1 MTENRKPNLGDYIP
15 IVGEAK
21 VEELLRFGEQL
32 QGLRLQQINSARQGG
47 GVAEML
53 ISLIPLEESL
63 GLNVTWDVITGDP
76 AFFTYT
82 KTVHNFLQGKP
93 GSLDLIGAKA
103 YWDTNRKNYA
113 LVNEQA
119 DVVLVHDPQPAG
131 LITFVPDNV
140 RRRQKWIWRC
150 HIQTSRDACLLM
162 NPVRSLIELY
172 DAAIYSS
179 TRYCTWDIA
188 PFIILPYI
196 DPLSEKNRDLT
207 EAEIQTVLDRH
218 GVGDLT
224 GKPLITLVS
233 RFDPFKGHAF
243 AIESFQQVRARRP
256 CQLLMV
262 GGTAGD
268 DPENELI
275 LAEITAK
282 ISGLEDVRVLNLP
295 ADSHLDINALQR
307 ASSVILQP
315 SVKEGFGLTVT
326 EGLWKGKP
334 VIGGDT
340 GGIPAQIAD
349 GYNGYLITPGEGGV
363 AEMAE
368 RIGFLLENPV
378 MAREMGRR
386 GRETVRE
393 RFLITRGLWDEMMLL
408 KTLTQQA

>member
-1 MTENRKPNLGDYIP
+1 MTENRKPHLGDYIP
-15 IVGEAK
+15 VVGEAK
-21 VEELLRFGEQL
+21 VEELLRFGEEL
-32 QGLRLQQINSARQGG
+32 KGLKLQQINSARHGG

-76 AFFTYT
+76 AFFSYT

-93 GSLDLIGAKA
+93 GSLDLVGAKA

-131 LITFVPDNV
+131 LITFVPDDV

-172 DAAIYSS
+172 DVAIYSS

-224 GKPLITLVS
+224 EKPLITLVS

-243 AIESFQQVRARRP
+243 AIESFRQVRARRP

-275 LAEITAK
+275 LAEIKEK

-368 RIGFLLENPV
+368 RIGFLLNNPV

-408 KTLTQQA
+408 KTLTR